1 MLGSASSDVALL
13 GSIPTCELTLKQ
25 INMKNQRFIN
35 TTRDQVVLVTD
46 VGYNLS
52 KKGDTEVA
60 DGMKIEYKVTQATSE
75 NPIKEFVCTEER
87 FNRLYV
93 RL

>member
-35 TTRDQVVLVTD
+35 TTRDQVGLVTD

-60 DGMKIEYKVTQATSE
+60 DGMKIEYLVTQATSE

-87 FNRLYV
+87 FKRLYV